1 MNIDKKRLLEKTIP
15 SVYNYMTP
23 LTFKKTLT
31 ICIIQ
36 KKMSYHLFY
45 CDLLY
50 HLRWF
55 VFDLKFYILNK
66 YFK

>member
-1 MNIDKKRLLEKTIP
+1 MNIDEKRLLERIIP
-15 SVYNYMTP
+15 SVYNYMTS

-31 ICIIQ
+31 IHII
-36 KKMSYHLFY
+36 KKIMSYHLFY

-55 VFDLKFYILNK
+55 EFDLKFYILNK